1 MSRGGKEDHALGG
14 GQVKE
19 LGGSLLQAA
28 EETQAE
34 RRFTYVVTC
43 PPEGDP
49 PIPLHPV
56 TQSLLNSFKAIQ
68 HAHPPF
74 SLHHLYLK
82 HAIFTPYYLRAC

>member
-56 TQSLLNSFKAIQ
+56 TQSLLNSFKAAQ
-68 HAHPPF
+68 DASSRAMEGEVPPV
-74 SLHHLYLK
+74 SSPLSSPQGLL
-82 HAIFTPYYLRAC
+82 